1 MVDKSQSSGEEYVSD
16 DKGHNN
22 IVLPTLPTTL
32 EIIGRDRGCIS
43 PSVAS

>member
-1 MVDKSQSSGEEYVSD
+1 MIEKPQSSGEEHVSD
-16 DKGHNN
+16 DKGLNN